1 MDSASFE
8 NEKDVKVEELV
19 NEPRFTDEQER
30 RVVRKFDTR
39 LLPFLSF
46 MYLFSSLDRS
56 SVGNAVLDN
65 FEQDLGM
72 TGNQL
77 NIAVTIFYVGFLAF
91 QIPSNIMLKRYGA
104 KVWLPLLMA
113 IWGTIACCHAA
124 AKNWAQLM
132 VLRVLLGFF
141 ESGFFAGVVYY
152 LTTFYKKHE
161 MATRIAVFWGS
172 TTAAHAFAG
181 VLAFGILQM
190 RGIGGLAGWQWL
202 FLIEGI
208 PTVLISAVAFFY
220 LPDGPAK
227 CRWLTEEEKQL
238 AEQRI
243 SSEGPG
249 GHQILA
255 DINPSNRT
263 EAFEAFKDWKVWMY
277 MIIFFCGSV
286 PNTSV
291 SNFLPSIVKGMGYND
306 RLDANLMSAPPYVC
320 AVVVVILIAYSSDRF
335 HDRAYH
341 AIGGAAVCLLGYILL
356 LSVSG
361 NSARY
366 GAVCLAVAG
375 VFVINPVVNAW
386 LTGNIA
392 PSMKK
397 SVATAMAVMANNSA
411 GLVGS
416 NIYLSTDAPNYTKG
430 HAINLGFTALF
441 IILVCVLRF
450 LLWRENKTRQQKLEE
465 IEAGKVAEAQ
475 GRIGDRRLDFRY
487 AL

>member
-1 MDSASFE
+1 
-8 NEKDVKVEELV
+8 
-19 NEPRFTDEQER
+19 
-30 RVVRKFDTR
+30 
-39 LLPFLSF
+39 
-46 MYLFSSLDRS
+46 
-56 SVGNAVLDN
+56 
-65 FEQDLGM
+65 
-72 TGNQL
+72 
-77 NIAVTIFYVGFLAF
+77 
-91 QIPSNIMLKRYGA
+91 
-104 KVWLPLLMA
+104 
-113 IWGTIACCHAA
+113 
-124 AKNWAQLM
+124 
-132 VLRVLLGFF
+132 
-141 ESGFFAGVVYY
+141 
-152 LTTFYKKHE
+152 
-161 MATRIAVFWGS
+161 
-172 TTAAHAFAG
+172 
-181 VLAFGILQM
+181 
-190 RGIGGLAGWQWL
+190 
-202 FLIEGI
+202 
-208 PTVLISAVAFFY
+208 
-220 LPDGPAK
+220 
-227 CRWLTEEEKQL
+227 
-238 AEQRI
+238 
-243 SSEGPG
+243 
-249 GHQILA
+249 
-255 DINPSNRT
+255 
-263 EAFEAFKDWKVWMY
+263 
-277 MIIFFCGSV
+277 
-286 PNTSV
+286 
-291 SNFLPSIVKGMGYND
+291 MGYND
-306 RLDANLMSAPPYVC
+306 RLNANLMSAPPYVC

-416 NIYLSTDAPNYTKG
+416 NIYLSTDAPNYSKEQLILEYNQWHAVLTYIYFAILAKG